1 MRNKFLHFCYLNN
14 LVGLCTKTPFS
25 YEDMN
30 LVEPLRINIYN
41 GVTLEQTK
49 KIISY
54 LHKFE
59 QLYFTWIRFLMN
71 IIKETKYI
79 MIEDNEV
86 PKFII
91 IVPYRNREKELQIF
105 RKSVN
110 NIKEQ
115 YPKKLEKDY

>member
-59 QLYFTWIRFLMN
+59 QLYFT
-71 IIKETKYI
+71 
-79 MIEDNEV
+79 
-86 PKFII
+86 
-91 IVPYRNREKELQIF
+91 
-105 RKSVN
+105 
-110 NIKEQ
+110 
-115 YPKKLEKDY
+115 